1 MKKDKLQSYALCGS
15 IHTVAVKSQ
24 VVVEDVQEEVADCI
38 KASTRHEKNG
48 SVTTS
53 IINPNVLCG
62 DLKTFDECCT
72 AMQTILAGA
81 GIDEYSV
88 IRADM
93 RFDSYDLQHYREFS
107 KLNRYLISALA
118 VTYNVKNCYCSVNL
132 FSQKQVSIAIKNRYF
147 EVENYDKAAE
157 SHGKD
162 PAASRFE
169 IRSKFFS
176 EQDLKKE
183 FTEVWK
189 KRFEKA
195 LKRLDEVHGTYNDAL
210 EDLYRDGLASRSVR
224 FRSMTDFLIQY
235 QDCIFCKNQLIE
247 FLQRF
252 PDRVKNPVS
261 YAENFKKRYKI
272 EYFSEKD
279 VRYAVEEIMK
289 AAGTFFCAQKVQE
302 EVQEGVEEG
311 AENALFEEEPEVD

>member
-1 MKKDKLQSYALCGS
+1 MYKRQ
-15 IHTVAVKSQ
+15 
-24 VVVEDVQEEVADCI
+24 
-38 KASTRHEKNG
+38 
-48 SVTTS
+48 
-53 IINPNVLCG
+53 
-62 DLKTFDECCT
+62 
-72 AMQTILAGA
+72 
-81 GIDEYSV
+81 
-88 IRADM
+88 

-118 VTYNVKNCYCSVNL
+118 VTYSVKNCYCSVNL

-176 EQDLKKE
+176 DQDLQKE

-189 KRFEKA
+189 KRFDKA
-195 LKRLDEVHGTYNDAL
+195 LKHLNEVHGTYNDAL

-224 FRSMTDFLIQY
+224 FRSMTDFLLQY
-235 QDCIFCKNQLIE
+235 QDCIFCKRQLIE

-252 PDRVKNPVS
+252 PDKVKNPVS

-272 EYFSEKD
+272 EYFSPKD
-279 VRYAVEEIMK
+279 VRYAVEEILR

-302 EVQEGVEEG
+302 EVQKGVEY
-311 AENALFEEEPEVD
+311 ALFEEKPEVD

>member
-1 MKKDKLQSYALCGS
+1 MKKNKLQSYALTGS
-15 IHTVAVKSQ
+15 IHTVAIKSQ
-24 VVVEDVQEEVADCI
+24 GVVEDVQEEVADCI

-53 IINPNVLCG
+53 VINPNVLTG
-62 DLKTFDECCT
+62 DLYSFDECCT
-72 AMQTILAGA
+72 AVQTILAGA

-118 VTYNVKNCYCSVNL
+118 VTYNVQNCYKSVNL

-162 PAASRFE
+162 AAASRFE
-169 IRSKFFS
+169 IRSKFFC
-176 EQDLKKE
+176 EQDLQKE

-189 KRFEKA
+189 KRFDKA
-195 LKRLDEVHGTYNDAL
+195 LKHLDAVHGTYNDAL
-210 EDLYRDGLASRSVR
+210 EDLYRNGLASRSVR
-224 FRSMTDFLIQY
+224 FRSMTDFLLQY
-235 QDCIFCKNQLIE
+235 QDCIFCKRQLIE

-252 PDRVKNPVS
+252 PERVKNPVS
-261 YAENFKKRYKI
+261 YAENFKKRYRI

-279 VRYAVEEIMK
+279 VRYAIEEILR
-289 AAGTFFCAQKVQE
+289 AARTFFDAKKVQGEVQE
-302 EVQEGVEEG
+302 EVQEGVENE
-311 AENALFEEEPEVD
+311 LFEEEPKVD

>member
-1 MKKDKLQSYALCGS
+1 MKKDKLQSYALTGS
-15 IHTVAVKSQ
+15 IHTIAIKSQ
-24 VVVEDVQEEVADCI
+24 GVVEDVQEEVADCI

-48 SVTTS
+48 PVTTS
-53 IINPNVLCG
+53 IINPNVLLG
-62 DLKTFDECCT
+62 DIYSFSECYT

-93 RFDSYDLQHYREFS
+93 RFDSYDLEHYREFS

-118 VTYNVKNCYCSVNL
+118 VTYNVQNCYRSVNL

-169 IRSKFFS
+169 IRSKFFC
-176 EQDLKKE
+176 EQDLRKE
-183 FTEVWK
+183 FTENWK
-189 KRFEKA
+189 KRFDKA
-195 LKRLDEVHGTYNDAL
+195 MKHLDEVHGAYNDAL

-224 FRSMTDFLIQY
+224 FRSMTDFLIQW
-235 QDCIFCKNQLIE
+235 QDCIFCKKQLIE

-252 PDRVKNPVS
+252 PDKIKNPVT
-261 YAENFKKRYKI
+261 YAENFKKRYRI

-279 VRYAVEEIMK
+279 VRYAVSEIMR
-289 AAGTFFCAQKVQE
+289 ATGTFFDAQKVHE
-302 EVQEGVEEG
+302 EVQEGVQNSV
-311 AENALFEEEPEVD
+311 ENELFCEEPEAD

>member
-1 MKKDKLQSYALCGS
+1 MKNDKLQSYALTGS
-15 IHTVAVKSQ
+15 IHTIAVRSLG
-24 VVVEDVQEEVADCI
+24 VVEDIQEEVGACI

-53 IINPNVLCG
+53 IINPNVLLG
-62 DLKTFDECCT
+62 DIYSFSECCT

-118 VTYNVKNCYCSVNL
+118 VTYNVQNCYRSVNL

-162 PAASRFE
+162 AAASRFE

-176 EQDLKKE
+176 EQDLQKE
-183 FTEVWK
+183 FTETWK
-189 KRFEKA
+189 KRFDKA
-195 LKRLDEVHGTYNDAL
+195 LKHLDAVHGTYNDAL
-210 EDLYRDGLASRSVR
+210 EDLYRDGLTSRSVR
-224 FRSMTDFLIQY
+224 FRSMTDFLLQY
-235 QDCIFCKNQLIE
+235 QDCIFCKKQLIE

-252 PDRVKNPVS
+252 PDRIKNPVS

-272 EYFSEKD
+272 EYFSPKD
-279 VRYAVEEIMK
+279 VRFAVNEILR
-289 AAGTFFCAQKVQE
+289 AAGTFFSAG
-302 EVQEGVEEG
+302 EVQNSVENE
-311 AENALFEEEPEVD
+311 LFCEEPEAD

>member
-1 MKKDKLQSYALCGS
+1 MKKDKLQSYALTGS
-15 IHTVAVKSQ
+15 IHTIAIKSQ
-24 VVVEDVQEEVADCI
+24 GVVEDVQEEVADCI

-48 SVTTS
+48 PVTTS
-53 IINPNVLCG
+53 IINPNVLLG
-62 DLKTFDECCT
+62 DIYSFSECYT

-93 RFDSYDLQHYREFS
+93 RFDSYDLEHYREFS

-118 VTYNVKNCYCSVNL
+118 VTYNVQNCYRSVNL

-169 IRSKFFS
+169 IRSKFFK
-176 EQDLKKE
+176 EQDLQKE

-189 KRFEKA
+189 KRFDKA
-195 LKRLDEVHGTYNDAL
+195 LKHLNEVHGTYNDAL
-210 EDLYRDGLASRSVR
+210 EDLYRKGLASRSVR
-224 FRSMTDFLIQY
+224 FRSMTDFLLQW
-235 QDCIFCKNQLIE
+235 QDCIFCKKQLIE
-247 FLQRF
+247 FLERF
-252 PDRVKNPVS
+252 PDKIKNPIS
-261 YAENFKKRYKI
+261 
-272 EYFSEKD
+272 
-279 VRYAVEEIMK
+279 
-289 AAGTFFCAQKVQE
+289 
-302 EVQEGVEEG
+302 
-311 AENALFEEEPEVD
+311 